1 MKDVEVRKVLTELI
15 RVLQTNDV
23 ISDNDVDLIYDG
35 FIRLL

>member
-1 MKDVEVRKVLTELI
+1 MKDVEARKVLTELI
-15 RVLQTNDV
+15 RILQTNDV